1 MSGGKSRMRTERVD
15 ELLLVKY
22 LLGNLTEE
30 EQVRVED
37 RAFADRDF
45 MSTLN
50 AAEADLIDDYV
61 KGELTP
67 ADRRAFESRF
77 LTSPQRRSKVEFA
90 QALARVTAEAE
101 PVAFRV
107 PQQPTTWLGWLN
119 PIRAWNPSM
128 RFAGALGAVICVAG
142 GSWLVI
148 ENASM
153 RSRVLALET
162 QRRDL
167 EVRAQGLKREL
178 GQAQTRAEGLAAQM
192 QNPPAPGGE
201 RTPLVASLM
210 LLPGL
215 SRAESRV
222 EQLTVGPD
230 AQIARIVIQLEAR
243 DNYPRFR
250 AELRTRGGRDI
261 MALSDLHP
269 RRATTGNSVSM
280 DVPASALGSGEY
292 ELALKGLPDGRNAED
307 VGYYYFRVQTAPSR
321 SRL

>member
-1 MSGGKSRMRTERVD
+1 MRTERVD
-15 ELLLVKY
+15 ELLLARY

-37 RAFADRDF
+37 RAFADRDY
-45 MSTLN
+45 MGALN

-61 KGELTP
+61 SGELAQ

-101 PVAFRV
+101 PVASRV
-107 PQQPTTWLGWLN
+107 PQRPTTWLGLLN
-119 PIRAWNPSM
+119 PIRAWNPAM

-153 RSRVLALET
+153 RSRVSALEA

-167 EVRAQGLKREL
+167 EVRAQGLKQEL
-178 GQAQTRAEGLAAQM
+178 GQAQTRAEGLAAQVR
-192 QNPPAPGGE
+192 NTPTAEGAH
-201 RTPLVASLM
+201 TPLVASLM
-210 LLPGL
+210 LMPGL

-222 EQLTVGPD
+222 EQLTLG
-230 AQIARIVIQLEAR
+230 RRGSGRSYR
-243 DNYPRFR
+243 DS
-250 AELRTRGGRDI
+250 AGGEGRLP
-261 MALSDLHP
+261 ALP
-269 RRATTGNSVSM
+269 RRTPHPKRPGHTGAERSPS
-280 DVPASALGSGEY
+280 PPRHYWKLGFDGCSGQ
-292 ELALKGLPDGRNAED
+292 R
-307 VGYYYFRVQTAPSR
+307 VGKRRVRVGAQRTSR
-321 SRL
+321 WPNC